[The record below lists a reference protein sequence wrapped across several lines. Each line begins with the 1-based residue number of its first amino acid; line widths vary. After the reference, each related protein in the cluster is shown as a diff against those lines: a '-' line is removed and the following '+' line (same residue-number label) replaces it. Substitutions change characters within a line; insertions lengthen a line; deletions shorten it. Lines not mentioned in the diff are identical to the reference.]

1 MITKVELPK
10 NGFKA
15 ISQYGTQP
23 VYFFRFDCEETAD
36 ETIRCNEMTITM
48 KGATYE
54 KMVAACIEVKYS
66 IDAQLALLYNYQN
79 NPVEYS
85 DAMLEYQQWRVYCKE
100 AARIFF
106 GIELTLDDIKER
118 KIVEIEAYDNSNH
131 VNGFDIVANGQ
142 TMVAWLTPEKRSDY
156 KNSLDSAELLGMPE
170 VHPVFNGVA
179 LTIPTQTAKM
189 ALAKIQ
195 IYANQCYGVTAQ
207 HKAAVGALETI
218 EEVEAYDFERFYP
231 DKLVFDIAELT

>member
-1 MITKVELPK
+1 MITRVELPK

-23 VYFFRFDCEETAD
+23 MYFFRFNAEETENETVVCD
-36 ETIRCNEMTITM
+36 ETTVKI
-48 KGATYE
+48 KDATYE
-54 KMVAACIEVKYS
+54 KMVSVLIGAKYS
-66 IDAQLALLYNYQN
+66 TDAQIALLCNYQN
-79 NPVEYS
+79 NPVEYA

-106 GIELTLDDIKER
+106 GIELTLDDVKER
-118 KIVEIEAYDNSNH
+118 KIVEIEAYDNSGE
-131 VNGFDIVANGQ
+131 VNGFDIVEGGQ
-142 TMVAWLTPEKRSDY
+142 TMAAWLTPDKRSDY
-156 KNSLDSAELLGMPE
+156 KNSLDSAELLGMTE

-195 IYANQCYGVTAQ
+195 LYANQCYGVTEQ
-207 HKAAVGALETI
+207 HKANVEALETI
-218 EEVEAYDFERFYP
+218 EEVEAYDFKRFYP
-231 DKLVFDIAELT
+231 ERLKFEI

>member
-15 ISQYGTQP
+15 ISQYGIQP
-23 VYFFRFDCEETAD
+23 VYFFRFNAEETENGTVACD
-36 ETIRCNEMTITM
+36 ETTVKI

-54 KMVAACIEVKYS
+54 KMVSVLIGVKFS
-66 IDAQLALLYNYQN
+66 TDAQIALLYNYQN
-79 NPVEYS
+79 NPVEYA

-118 KIVEIEAYDNSNH
+118 KIVEIEAYDNSDA
-131 VNGFDIVANGQ
+131 VNSFDIVVNGQ

-170 VHPVFNGVA
+170 VHPVFNGVT

-207 HKAAVGALETI
+207 HKAAVNALTSVT
-218 EEVEAYDFERFYP
+218 EVEVYEYKTGYPER
-231 DKLVFDIAELT
+231 LVFDIAELR